1 MQKLAGRWP
10 ARFNLRGDTRH
21 TGMVD
26 GFCHGDGWFDVLWRL
41 CEELEPLVKEFE
53 EQTGQ
58 RVEVLQVKQKLG
70 GLRFYVNHR
79 TDAIS
84 ERIAEAI
91 GFTSVPATAQPTR
104 FASII
109 VVPPPMNGSNTRIC
123 DIC

>member
-1 MQKLAGRWP
+1 
-10 ARFNLRGDTRH
+10 
-21 TGMVD
+21 MVD

-84 ERIAEAI
+84 ERIAAAELE
-91 GFTSVPATAQPTR
+91 
-104 FASII
+104 SIRTCEVCGHPGTHREGNWI
-109 VVPPPMNGSNTRIC
+109 RTLC
-123 DIC
+123 DEHARTHGAEK